1 MQPDKLSRVTTWI
14 AIGLGAVV
22 LLFGVAQFALPP
34 IAANRVQDRLT
45 ENGGHVDVSIR
56 SFPAPRLFFRDGD
69 ELRVSGSGLELELS
83 DEGGG
88 LSDLDGFDD
97 VEVEL
102 TDFITG
108 PFRMSHFGLVRL
120 GSDPYRIEI
129 KARTSGAEMIEQAGE
144 QLGIVGAGV
153 LGAIARQAPLTSQ
166 EFGIEVSVELASEE
180 GELRIISG
188 GGRVAG
194 YPIGPIATAI
204 TAAIA
209 NRLDIT
215 P

>member
-1 MQPDKLSRVTTWI
+1 MTAWI

-22 LLFGVAQFALPP
+22 LLFGIAQLALPP
-34 IAANRVQDRLT
+34 LAENRVTDRLT
-45 ENGGHVDVSIR
+45 ENGGHAEVSIS
-56 SFPAPRLFFRDGD
+56 SFPAPRLFFHHGD
-69 ELRVSGSGLELELS
+69 ELRVTGSGLELELS
-83 DEGGG
+83 EDAGG
-88 LSDLDGFDD
+88 LTDLDGFGD
-97 VEVEL
+97 VAVRL

-108 PFRMSHFGLVRL
+108 PFRMSRFDLERSGD
-120 GSDPYRIEI
+120 DPYRIEI
-129 KARTSGAEMIEQAGE
+129 VARTTGAEMIEQAGE
-144 QLGIVGAGV
+144 QLGLIGSGL

-180 GELRIISG
+180 GELRVVAG

-204 TAAIA
+204 TTAIISQI
-209 NRLDIT
+209 DIA